1 MDKKNKSC
9 FQSFLLF
16 FCFFQMTSSVVAKA
30 MIEVKHIEKLPVIKL
45 LRSNQCL
52 SFACVGGG
60 NTTRIADVDVIKWMC
75 LGEAAQGV
83 LL

>member
-1 MDKKNKSC
+1 
-9 FQSFLLF
+9 
-16 FCFFQMTSSVVAKA
+16 
-30 MIEVKHIEKLPVIKL
+30 MIEVKHIESEKLPVIKL

-52 SFACVGGG
+52 LSFACVSGG
-60 NTTRIADVDVIKWMC
+60 NTTRRADVDVNKWMC